1 MEPEFDIYSIDKELN
16 KIVDILLK
24 HDVQISALSEVMV
37 IHNNVFSVLEKKV
50 KDLSEKVEML
60 IDLQKIQEM

>member
-50 KDLSEKVEML
+50 KDLKDSGDVK
-60 IDLQKIQEM
+60 